1 MRNTNEMIDYPSTSM
16 AGSHGSVDAAG
27 IPQSTTPGM
36 GGGRRSSR
44 ILVSSFEDRSL
55 DRSSA
60 TVEELDASACV
71 AGGDG
76 VSVSSAN
83 LKRGWGLEW
92 TGRRMMI

>member
-1 MRNTNEMIDYPSTSM
+1 MNDYPSTST
-16 AGSHGSVDAAG
+16 AGSHGSVHAAG

-44 ILVSSFEDRSL
+44 IFVSSFEDRSL
-55 DRSSA
+55 DRSSE
-60 TVEELDASACV
+60 TVAERDASACV

-76 VSVSSAN
+76 VSVSSIN
-83 LKRGWGLEW
+83 LERGLGLEW

>member
-1 MRNTNEMIDYPSTSM
+1 MRNSNKMNDYPSTSIV
-16 AGSHGSVDAAG
+16 GSHGSVDAAG

-36 GGGRRSSR
+36 GGGRRNSR
-44 ILVSSFEDRSL
+44 IFASSFEDKSL
-55 DRSSA
+55 DRSSE

-83 LKRGWGLEW
+83 LERGWGLEW
-92 TGRRMMI
+92 IGRRMMI